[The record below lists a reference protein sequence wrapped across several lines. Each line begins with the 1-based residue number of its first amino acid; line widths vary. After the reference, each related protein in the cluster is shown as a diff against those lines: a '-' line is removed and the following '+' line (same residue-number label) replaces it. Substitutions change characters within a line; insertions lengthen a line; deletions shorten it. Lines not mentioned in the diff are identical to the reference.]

1 VVLALIHISESEGLL
16 PSPLTPLT
24 ETGVRVHFRQPRNQ
38 SQREKVQPD
47 PSFGFLSQ
55 GGDPPPTMPDSV
67 IERHRDIAIAMLLVG
82 LIFILTSMCLAGRS
96 YAEAKV
102 RSLLTMAV
110 VIIPAITAVVSLY

>member
-1 VVLALIHISESEGLL
+1 MEQRELQGDAMTSSRSANLALALAV
-16 PSPLTPLT
+16 
-24 ETGVRVHFRQPRNQ
+24 TGWLIA
-38 SQREKVQPD
+38 SL
-47 PSFGFLSQ
+47 GFLSQ